1 MGDPHHDILVG
12 LSYKEEQTLYSMGIC
27 AIINYVV

>member
-12 LSYKEEQTLYSMGIC
+12 LSYEEEQILYSMGIC
-27 AIINYVV
+27 TIINYVV